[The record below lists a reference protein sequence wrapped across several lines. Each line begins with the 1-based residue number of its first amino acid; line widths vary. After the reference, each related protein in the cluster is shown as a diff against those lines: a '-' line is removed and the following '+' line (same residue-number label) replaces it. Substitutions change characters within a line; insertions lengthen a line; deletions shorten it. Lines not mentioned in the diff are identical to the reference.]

1 MLDETDGSGVKARET
16 GDGNLFEIMK
26 PGFSGGQAILR
37 CFYPVLRSD
46 VLPETAEAK
55 TEKLF
60 LVH

>member
-37 CFYPVLRSD
+37 CFARNR
-46 VLPETAEAK
+46 
-55 TEKLF
+55 
-60 LVH
+60 